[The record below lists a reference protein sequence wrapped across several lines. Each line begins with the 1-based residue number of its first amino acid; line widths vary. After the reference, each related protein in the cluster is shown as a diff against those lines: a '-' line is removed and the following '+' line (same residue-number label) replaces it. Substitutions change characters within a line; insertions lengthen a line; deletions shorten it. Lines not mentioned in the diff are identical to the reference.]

1 MLNGLTHRI
10 LEPFMS
16 NLHKRQ
22 VYSGLF
28 EIIKDD
34 KYYYNSR
41 IGADYS
47 HLTEAGKEAVIEY
60 VNHIGTMMLKKE
72 KEEIEALAKKMVW
85 EELKK

>member
-1 MLNGLTHRI
+1 
-10 LEPFMS
+10 MS

-22 VYSGLF
+22 VYAGLF

-41 IGADYS
+41 VGMDYS
-47 HLTEAGKEAVIEY
+47 HLTEAGKEAVVEY
-60 VNHIGTMMLKKE
+60 VNHIASIMLKKE

>member
-1 MLNGLTHRI
+1 MHRI
-10 LEPFMS
+10 LGQYMS
-16 NLHKRQ
+16 NLHNKQ
-22 VYSGLF
+22 VYAGLF

-41 IGADYS
+41 INSNYN

-60 VNHIGTMMLKKE
+60 VNHMASVMLIKE
-72 KEEIEALAKKMVW
+72 KEEFEAKAKSMVW

>member
-1 MLNGLTHRI
+1 
-10 LEPFMS
+10 MS

-22 VYSGLF
+22 VYAGLF

-41 IGADYS
+41 IGSQYN
-47 HLTEAGKEAVIEY
+47 HLTEAGKEAVVEY
-60 VNHIGTMMLKKE
+60 MNHMASVMLQKE
-72 KEEIEALAKKMVW
+72 KEEFEAKAKSMVW